1 MRWPHIDNKWVSAE
15 DRSVGTLLAA
25 PDAVAAMKAMRS
37 ARRRRY
43 VARADVM
50 EVHYR
55 VYLGGLAAIFI
66 LAFLAGALHE
76 VPADPGSI
84 GGSEPLRNER

>member
-1 MRWPHIDNKWVSAE
+1 MSGA

-25 PDAVAAMKAMRS
+25 PDPVAAMKAMRA

-43 VARADVM
+43 VQRADVM
-50 EVHYR
+50 EVLYR
-55 VYLGGLAAIFI
+55 VYLGGLAAIFV

-84 GGSEPLRNER
+84 EGIRA